1 MIGPVA
7 TREIRSMKTMEAV
20 LSRWHAAGVRVNP
33 GASEIELARLEAFIG
48 MKLPQDVREY
58 FVLMNGMPDGATTD
72 EGLLGFWP
80 IERIV
85 TEPQLNAGADE
96 FGGFRDIA
104 FADGY
109 LDAWFLWLRV
119 RGSRITIFIEHTGV
133 ELPSLEEF
141 FARYHA
147 DPETIL

>member
-1 MIGPVA
+1 MTP
-7 TREIRSMKTMEAV
+7 TEAV
-20 LSRWHAAGVRVNP
+20 LRRWRAAGVQVNP
-33 GASEIELARLEAFIG
+33 GASEAQLAQLEAFIG
-48 MKLPQDVREY
+48 VMLPPDVREY
-58 FVLMNGMPDGATTD
+58 FMLMNGMPNGATTD
-72 EGLLGFWP
+72 EGLVGFWP

-96 FGGFRDIA
+96 LGAFRDIA

-119 RGSRITIFIEHTGV
+119 RGSRITIFIEHTGA